1 MQAKLERTLQALEC
15 DVPACGVCTVDLA
28 RNKKSKK
35 RSGKV
40 TGVDKFGRPLCRY
53 HQPPAK
59 EFIKNADL
67 VKLLTNSTNNE
78 VKQLRLEVKELKEEA
93 NLLKMNCGALT
104 KTNEA
109 WAVKEAEYK
118 RRIEEQKNEINT
130 QASALCGEASNKK
143 TEDETSSSNGVNQHM
158 GQLKMLSGL
167 LQ

>member
-1 MQAKLERTLQALEC
+1 MAVNQADMKCLVYNTVAPQGMQDHVKLRDELGHRISEEERNRLAYSDLTNERDSLQAKLERTLQALEC

-67 VKLLTNSTNNE
+67 LKLLNNE
-78 VKQLRLEVKELKEEA
+78 
-93 NLLKMNCGALT
+93 
-104 KTNEA
+104 
-109 WAVKEAEYK
+109 
-118 RRIEEQKNEINT
+118 
-130 QASALCGEASNKK
+130 
-143 TEDETSSSNGVNQHM
+143 
-158 GQLKMLSGL
+158 
-167 LQ
+167 